1 MRFPNLPRSPW
12 SMYDHISIISVLEG
26 PAWQPRQPPSLPV
39 KRSRQQPNPSVQP
52 MSAPSI
58 LGKRSKI
65 TTKPTKMRL
74 AFHNPPGS
82 QKRKKS
88 LSTWKFQKQQKNIYI
103 YIYIHIMY
111 VYILKQEFQT
121 WKRPLGKQ
129 THLVI

>member
-1 MRFPNLPRSPW
+1 MMRFPNLPRSPW

-58 LGKRSKI
+58 LGKRG
-65 TTKPTKMRL
+65 KMPNQNETCFPQRPWVPE
-74 AFHNPPGS
+74 A
-82 QKRKKS
+82 KKS
-88 LSTWKFQKQQKNIYI
+88 LSTWKFQKQQEKYI
-103 YIYIHIMY
+103 YIYTIMY

-121 WKRPLGKQ
+121 WKRPRGKQ